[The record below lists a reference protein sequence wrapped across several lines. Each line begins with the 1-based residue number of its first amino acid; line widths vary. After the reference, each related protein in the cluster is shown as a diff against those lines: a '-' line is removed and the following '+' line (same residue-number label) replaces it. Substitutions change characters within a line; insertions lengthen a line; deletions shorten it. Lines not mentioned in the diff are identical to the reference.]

1 MSEQQGAFLTT
12 LFIILSIAIL
22 VVPPYFM
29 KGKASSKRFE
39 QKIRK

>member
-29 KGKASSKRFE
+29 KEKTSKRFE
-39 QKIRK
+39 QRVRK